1 MKKLITPLLAACL
14 LGFVSANAQ
23 APDFSA
29 QCKERLQK
37 LEALAGKWKGS
48 GTVTMGPGRTETF
61 NQTED
66 VQFRLDGT
74 ILQIEG
80 VGKRGDDVVF
90 NALAVI
96 NYDVMKGDYAMKS
109 YLRDGRSTDAWFKV
123 VEDNAFSWGYS
134 LPNNSGQIR
143 YMITLKEAGKVWTEI
158 GEFSSDGTNW
168 NKMFEM
174 NLNKEL

>member
-1 MKKLITPLLAACL
+1 TMKKLITPLLAACL

-96 NYDVMKGDYAMKS
+96 NYDVMKGDYARKS
-109 YLRDGRSTDAWFKV
+109 YLRGGRSAETWCKDD
-123 VEDNAFSWGYS
+123 EYNALYAVYGH
-134 LPNNSGQIR
+134 R
-143 YMITLKEAGKVWTEI
+143 
-158 GEFSSDGTNW
+158 
-168 NKMFEM
+168 
-174 NLNKEL
+174 